1 MDDSMVFVTS
11 SQCRGITRRL
21 RVVAEDFPGQV
32 AMTASSDPEERGEAI
47 AAAEVLMLADGHYTG
62 PGCIDGL
69 GLGLRRACPRITAR
83 VVIVGCC
90 YSGERD
96 FTDAVRPGLDRQ
108 VAYLGYSGMAPHDH
122 AEIVFPPVLRALLD
136 ADFPG
141 SADAATSI
149 INGSLAQLCA
159 ERPRKKSLALWHAR
173 VLEP

>member
-1 MDDSMVFVTS
+1 MVFVTS
-11 SQCRGITRRL
+11 PQCPGITRRL

-32 AMTASSDPEERGEAI
+32 AMTVSSDPNERGEVI
-47 AAAEVLMLADGHYTG
+47 AAANGLVLVDGHYTG
-62 PGCIDGL
+62 PGYIDGL
-69 GLGLRRACPRITAR
+69 GLGLSKACPGITAR

-90 YSGERD
+90 YSGKRD

-136 ADFPG
+136 AGFPG
-141 SADAATSI
+141 SVDTATSI
-149 INGSLAQLCA
+149 INDSLAQLSA